1 MTCFQ
6 NVPVD
11 TTTRA
16 VAVVSSAVT
25 VRGEQSATNTPVTA
39 LPVNLGGFSHFASN
53 VNPFTLFC
61 FYSSTPTPPPPQI
74 PISTTSRLAVNIDSL
89 SELFATCRMLTSV
102 SGPCTCRNDLP
113 LPLPKKPSPGPFTSN
128 FQAFLFLCYVFPSH
142 AASFLRR
149 KLLLIV

>member
-1 MTCFQ
+1 M
-6 NVPVD
+6 D

-25 VRGEQSATNTPVTA
+25 VRGEHSATKTPVTA

-53 VNPFTLFC
+53 VNPFTVLFYLY
-61 FYSSTPTPPPPQI
+61 FYSPPPP
-74 PISTTSRLAVNIDSL
+74 PSHLSTTSTLAANIDSL